1 MPVNDLG
8 KFMKY
13 SPQKKEIVFD
23 VDKTVSETVNHAEK
37 LKLKDISLTL
47 LADDFFRENL
57 GNISASIMYT
67 GSVIPPHNHDYF
79 EINYVISGKCAQYI
93 GGNTF
98 ILEEG
103 DFLLM
108 PPSVCHAPGVVGNSK
123 CVNILMRSEWIRSL
137 EKKLIAYDL
146 DSFITRMQRQNTYMV
161 FSAKDGR
168 AFESANSLTEMFENK
183 NSRTRYHELYAE
195 SLALKMLLELSECKC
210 TETFY
215 TSPKPYVSGNIPEA
229 ILQYIKDNI
238 STAEL
243 ESTADHFGY
252 SPSHLSRLIKKH
264 TGNGFSAYI
273 MLQRM
278 LRAEQLLSKTDIPI
292 GKIPAMIGLD
302 SKEYFSRMFKRFNN
316 VSPSEYRQKKKNT
329 Q

>member
-8 KFMKY
+8 KFMKF

-23 VDKTVSETVNHAEK
+23 VEKTVSETVDHTEK
-37 LKLKDISLTL
+37 LKLKGINLTL
-47 LADDFFRENL
+47 LADDFFRENM
-57 GNISASIMYT
+57 GSISARIMYT

-79 EINYVISGKCAQYI
+79 EINYVISGKCVEYI

-98 ILEEG
+98 ILEKG

-108 PPSVCHAPGVVGNSK
+108 PPSVCHTPGIVGNSK
-123 CVNILMRSEWIRSL
+123 CVNILMRSDWIRSV

-146 DSFITRMQRQNTYMV
+146 DSFLTRMQKQNTYML
-161 FSAKDGR
+161 FSAKNSI
-168 AFESANSLTEMFENK
+168 AFETANRLTEMFESE
-183 NSRTRYHELYAE
+183 NSRPRYLELYAE

-210 TETFY
+210 AETFY
-215 TSPKPYVSGNIPEA
+215 SSPKPCITGNVPEA

-243 ESTADHFGY
+243 RSTADHFGY

-264 TGNGFSAYI
+264 TGNGFATYI

-316 VSPSEYRQKKKNT
+316 ISPSEYRHIKKNT

>member
-8 KFMKY
+8 KFSKY
-13 SPQKKEIVFD
+13 SPEKKEIFFD
-23 VDKTVSETVNHAEK
+23 VERTISQTVDHAEK
-37 LKLKDISLTL
+37 LRLKGINLTL
-47 LADDFFRENL
+47 LADDFFRKNK
-57 GNISASIMYT
+57 GNVSASIMFT
-67 GSVIPPHNHDYF
+67 GCVVPPHNHDYF
-79 EINYVISGKCAQYI
+79 EINYVISGKCVEYI
-93 GGNTF
+93 GGSTF
-98 ILEEG
+98 ILNEG

-108 PPSVCHAPGVVGNSK
+108 PPSVYHAPNPVGNSK
-123 CVNILMRSEWIRSL
+123 CVNILIRSDWIGGV

-146 DSFITRMQRQNTYMV
+146 DSFLTRMQKQNTYMI
-161 FSAKDGR
+161 FFAKNST
-168 AFESANSLTEMFENK
+168 AFETANHMTDMFEDGK
-183 NSRTRYHELYAE
+183 ARPRYYELYAE
-195 SLALKMLLELSECKC
+195 SLALKLLLELSECSY

-215 TSPKPYVSGNIPEA
+215 SSSKKCISGNMTEA

-252 SPSHLSRLIKKH
+252 SPSHLSRLIKNH
-264 TGNGFSAYI
+264 TGNGFATYI

-292 GKIPAMIGLD
+292 GKIPAMIGLE
-302 SKEYFSRMFKRFNN
+302 SKEYFSRVFKKFNN
-316 VSPSEYRQKKKNT
+316 ISPSEYRKISKK